1 MVITQLFRFPIVS
14 IMFDRTPAM
23 KCIYWINV
31 AATYVTC
38 QRMRLFVKGCCHPSW
53 KPRRLHW
60 HRKCV
65 GSFCFESNIYFHRS
79 IFIHQWL
86 RMCEWRCAQCF
97 LSCRKFHMM
106 EVHHYSHDSHHSLN
120 RHLSRLGPLM
130 IVNQVVP
137 CRKSWRHSA
146 ACMAVAFGFS
156 STGGWSKISA
166 KVLWTFSCNSSIV
179 NSSRCCNSWSCAR
192 EFLCTIVGAVSTR
205 PEDDRRNDCLVRILT
220 ALFLSC
226 TGFGFLFI
234 LLGLLLL
241 FGLLAFFCWDF
252 LWRAAQSKPEA
263 TSRSPAA
270 HSLWLAPAGAQH
282 KI

>member
-1 MVITQLFRFPIVS
+1 
-14 IMFDRTPAM
+14 MFMLMLRRPG
-23 KCIYWINV
+23 
-31 AATYVTC
+31 AT
-38 QRMRLFVKGCCHPSW
+38 
-53 KPRRLHW
+53 RRL
-60 HRKCV
+60 CDA
-65 GSFCFESNIYFHRS
+65 E
-79 IFIHQWL
+79 
-86 RMCEWRCAQCF
+86 E
-97 LSCRKFHMM
+97 
-106 EVHHYSHDSHHSLN
+106 
-120 RHLSRLGPLM
+120 M
-130 IVNQVVP
+130 IVVLLLEWLV
-137 CRKSWRHSA
+137 CVMEFHSTSTKWPHRRFTA
-146 ACMAVAFGFS
+146 SLVGIHLHQMAMRSMLFIGMAVAFGFS

-192 EFLCTIVGAVSTR
+192 EFLCTIVGAVST
-205 PEDDRRNDCLVRILT
+205 LW
-220 ALFLSC
+220 ALASSLRFGLWLLILSC